1 MNRVLARPLR
11 RVVEELR
18 QKPLLAAGVLLIGLI
33 LFSQLLLE
41 LRDARL
47 ALQREY
53 SALEGRR
60 DRLLAMTERSVW
72 ADRAGQAAEVADALR
87 PLAWSAASEGRAQ
100 AELLAW
106 LQTAASEAGIESLE
120 VQPVATLNSARWGGL
135 QVSLRVAGLAE
146 GQSLY
151 RLLKRIAQHEQL
163 LVLEQLQVRSRPR
176 RRFELV
182 CSAFF
187 DLQPGAEAP

>member
-1 MNRVLARPLR
+1 MNQTLARPLR
-11 RVVEELR
+11 RIAEELR
-18 QKPLLAAGVLLIGLI
+18 QKPLLAAGMLLIGLI
-33 LFSQLLLE
+33 LISQLLLE

-47 ALQREY
+47 AMQREY

-72 ADRAGQAAEVADALR
+72 AERARQAAEAADALR
-87 PLAWSAASEGRAQ
+87 PRAWTAASEGRAQ

-106 LQTAASEAGIESLE
+106 LQTAASEAGIDSLQ
-120 VQPVATLNSARWGGL
+120 VQPVATLDSARWGGL
-135 QVSLRVAGLAE
+135 EVSLHVTGLAE

-163 LVLEQLQVRSRPR
+163 LVLEQLQVHSRPR
-176 RRFELV
+176 RRFEFV

-187 DLQPGAEAP
+187 DLPPSAKAP